1 MCPPKNKTFSSKLT
15 VDATRSLHLLRIMR
29 AEVLFLLLV
38 AQFRTSSSFVCYC
51 NHRRGIVIK
60 KIPTTGRSAS
70 NFDDSNSEL
79 DGGDTNNDATGSSGL
94 IALPPIGASS
104 FWDTNDRNSDVD
116 NHVSLTKKMKEGD
129 IIISNHTSLVSS
141 KFQLQYTCKICET
154 RNKHSVTRMAY
165 RSGVVIAVCKG
176 CSSKHLIAD
185 NFGWNKYAGGF
196 DYDNGETNIEMYM
209 ANRVQEARENGLGD
223 EKVNDLV
230 KRVSRDVFNL
240 ESMLYTDQRTNRSIA
255 SGMDEGGM
263 IDGDI
268 DTGWS

>member
-1 MCPPKNKTFSSKLT
+1 
-15 VDATRSLHLLRIMR
+15 MR
-29 AEVLFLLLV
+29 AALLFLLT
-38 AQFRTSSSFVCYC
+38 FRTSSSFVCRC
-51 NHRRGIVIK
+51 NHRWGNVINN
-60 KIPTTGRSAS
+60 IRTTRRSAAT
-70 NFDDSNSEL
+70 FEDSSSEL
-79 DGGDTNNDATGSSGL
+79 DGGDTNNDATDSSGL

-104 FWDTNDRNSDVD
+104 FWDTNNERNSDAFTTND
-116 NHVSLTKKMKEGD
+116 NHGSSTNKINEDG

-165 RSGVVIAVCKG
+165 RSGVVIVVCKG

-196 DYDNGETNIEMYM
+196 DHDNGECNIEMYM

-230 KRVSRDVFNL
+230 KRVSRDVFDL
-240 ESMLYTDQRTNRSIA
+240 ESMMYTDQRTNRSIA
-255 SGMDEGGM
+255 TGIDEGVM

>member
-1 MCPPKNKTFSSKLT
+1 
-15 VDATRSLHLLRIMR
+15 
-29 AEVLFLLLV
+29 
-38 AQFRTSSSFVCYC
+38 
-51 NHRRGIVIK
+51 
-60 KIPTTGRSAS
+60 
-70 NFDDSNSEL
+70 
-79 DGGDTNNDATGSSGL
+79 
-94 IALPPIGASS
+94 
-104 FWDTNDRNSDVD
+104 
-116 NHVSLTKKMKEGD
+116 
-129 IIISNHTSLVSS
+129 
-141 KFQLQYTCKICET
+141 
-154 RNKHSVTRMAY
+154 MAY

-196 DYDNGETNIEMYM
+196 DYDNGEMNIEMYM

-240 ESMLYTDQRTNRSIA
+240 ESMLYTDQRTNKSIV
-255 SGMDEGGM
+255 SGTDEGGM

>member
-129 IIISNHTSLVSS
+129 IIISS

-240 ESMLYTDQRTNRSIA
+240 ESMLYTDQRTNKSIV

>member
-1 MCPPKNKTFSSKLT
+1 MNN
-15 VDATRSLHLLRIMR
+15 I
-29 AEVLFLLLV
+29 
-38 AQFRTSSSFVCYC
+38 RT
-51 NHRRGIVIK
+51 
-60 KIPTTGRSAS
+60 TTGRSAAT
-70 NFDDSNSEL
+70 FKDSNSEL

-94 IALPPIGASS
+94 FALPPIGASS
-104 FWDTNDRNSDVD
+104 FWDTNDRSSDAITTND
-116 NHVSLTKKMKEGD
+116 NDDSSTTKINEGG

-209 ANRVQEARENGLGD
+209 ANRVQEARENGLSD

-230 KRVSRDVFNL
+230 KRVSRDVFDL

-255 SGMDEGGM
+255 TGTDVGVI

-268 DTGWS
+268 GTGWS